1 MSCAGPRKAAASG
14 IEPALTANASGGDGM
29 KTTRKVAGLFL
40 ALSLALACGESAA
53 QSYPSRPIRL
63 VVGFVPGGGTDV
75 TARMI
80 GPKLSEQLGQPV
92 VVENRPGAE
101 ARIATEY
108 VAKAAPDGYTLLA
121 GASGQM
127 VFNPGLFAPLPYDPV
142 KDFIPIT
149 LFNADPLVFAV
160 HPSVPAYTLKELVAL
175 AKTRPGQVFHAS
187 SASAFQV
194 AVELFKKQ
202 MGVDIVHV
210 PYKGAAPAVNA
221 AVAGETSL
229 ILISIPPIIGQLQA
243 GKLRALAINGRER
256 SRFLPDVPT
265 ALESGMDFEGI
276 TWAGLFAPAGT
287 PRAIIDRLYGAMSIV
302 LKDNPM
308 KERFVSQGREPIGGV
323 GMTPA
328 EFDVFFKTELA
339 KWTKV
344 IKDLNIRAD

>member
-1 MSCAGPRKAAASG
+1 
-14 IEPALTANASGGDGM
+14 M
-29 KTTRKVAGLFL
+29 KTAYRVLGLFL
-40 ALSLALACGESAA
+40 AFALALACGESTA
-53 QSYPSRPIRL
+53 QSYPSRPIKL
-63 VVGFVPGGGTDV
+63 VVGFAPGGGTDV
-75 TARMI
+75 TARMV

-92 VVENRPGAE
+92 IVENKPGAE

-149 LFNADPLVFAV
+149 LFNYDPLVFAV
-160 HPSVPAYTLKELVAL
+160 HPSVPAHSLKELIAL
-175 AKTRPGQVFHAS
+175 AKAKPGQVFHAS
-187 SASAFQV
+187 SASAFHV

-202 MGVDIVHV
+202 AGVDIVHV

-221 AVAGETSL
+221 TVAGETSL
-229 ILISIPPIIGQLQA
+229 ILISIPPISGQLQS
-243 GKLRALAINGRER
+243 GKLRALAINSRER

-265 ALESGMDFEGI
+265 GLESGMDYEGI

-287 PRAIIDRLYGAMSIV
+287 PRPIIDKLYAAMSVV

-308 KERFVSQGREPIGGV
+308 KERFVAQGREPTGGV
-323 GMTPA
+323 GMPPA
-328 EFDVFFKTELA
+328 EFEIFFKAELA
-339 KWTKV
+339 KWTKA
-344 IKDLNIRAD
+344 IKDLNIRGN